1 MVLWLEIFS
10 CPCQHTWSGL
20 RYLQSARFIKKLLL
34 QQLFLVRWWWTV
46 PVLHW
51 NPVTV
56 HTGSRCTYSSWELA
70 VPSKWKIR
78 FILCILHSVCVEK
91 KNNNKTKQTNHN
103 NNNKN
108 KNRTLP
114 SFSQLHPVFI
124 VFHIFLY
131 S

>member
-1 MVLWLEIFS
+1 MVLWLQIFS

-20 RYLQSARFIKKLLL
+20 RYLQSARFIKTLLL
-34 QQLFLVRWWWTV
+34 QQLFLVGWWWTV

-70 VPSKWKIR
+70 VPSKWKIH

-91 KNNNKTKQTNHN
+91 KKIITTKQNQQTTIIIIKTKIEPF
-103 NNNKN
+103 
-108 KNRTLP
+108 LP
-114 SFSQLHPVFI
+114 FHSFIQS
-124 VFHIFLY
+124 